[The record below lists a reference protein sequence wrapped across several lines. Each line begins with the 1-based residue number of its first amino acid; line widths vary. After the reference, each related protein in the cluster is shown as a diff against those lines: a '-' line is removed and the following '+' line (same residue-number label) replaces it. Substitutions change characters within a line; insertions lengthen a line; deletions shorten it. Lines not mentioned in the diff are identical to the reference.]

1 MKRRDFLAASCAA
14 GLGAVTAGAMAQ
26 DAQPRQRGARGQTG
40 TRPQGQAAARPQGQ
54 ARDIYELK
62 QYKCAS
68 AEQARG
74 VDAFLEKAMI
84 PALNRLGIEQVGV
97 FHERQAVAEPTIYV
111 LLRHRS
117 ARTVTTTT
125 ASLLQDETYLADGA
139 AFLDAGNENRPY
151 QRIESS
157 LLLAFEGMRQL
168 EAPSKKDTR
177 VFQLRIYE
185 SPTVKTGQ
193 KKIEM
198 FNVGEIDIFRKT
210 GLNPVFF
217 GEAITGTKIPN
228 LTYMLGFDDA
238 AAQDKAW
245 QTFVKHPEWLAL
257 RAKPEYADKK
267 ILCGITNIL
276 LKPASYSQI

>member
-1 MKRRDFLAASCAA
+1 MKRREFLAATCAA
-14 GLGAVTAGAMAQ
+14 GFGAVSTGAMAQ
-26 DAQPRQRGARGQTG
+26 DEQSRRRGARGESAVRG
-40 TRPQGQAAARPQGQ
+40 QGGPGGAAR
-54 ARDIYELK
+54 DVYEIK
-62 QYKCAS
+62 QYKCIS
-68 AEQARG
+68 AAQAKG

-84 PALNRLGIEQVGV
+84 PALNRLGIEPVGV
-97 FHERQAVAEPTIYV
+97 FHEREAAAEPTIYV
-111 LLRHRS
+111 LMRHRS
-117 ARTVTTTT
+117 GRSVTTTT
-125 ASLLQDETYLADGA
+125 ASLLADEKFLADGA
-139 AFLDAGNENRPY
+139 AFLDAGNENRAY

-157 LLLAFEGMRQL
+157 LLLAFTGMRQL
-168 EAPSKKDTR
+168 ETPSKKDTR

-185 SPTVKTGQ
+185 SPSVKTGQ

-217 GEAITGTKIPN
+217 GEAIAGAKMPN

-238 AAQDKAW
+238 DAQNKAW

-276 LKPASYSQI
+276 LKPAAYSQI

>member
-14 GLGAVTAGAMAQ
+14 GLAGLSADALAQ
-26 DAQPRQRGARGQTG
+26 DEQSRQRRTA
-40 TRPQGQAAARPQGQ
+40 RPQGAARPQGQ
-54 ARDIYELK
+54 AQGQTRDIYELK
-62 QYKCAS
+62 MYKCAS
-68 AEQARG
+68 AQQAKG

-84 PALNRLGIEQVGV
+84 PALNRLGIQPVGV
-97 FHERQAVAEPTIYV
+97 FHEREAVAEPTIYV

-125 ASLLQDETYLADGA
+125 ASLLRDETFLADGA
-139 AFLDAGNENRPY
+139 AFLDAGNENRAY
-151 QRIESS
+151 QRIESW
-157 LLLAFEGMRQL
+157 LFLAFEGMRQL
-168 EAPSKKDTR
+168 ETPSKKDTR

-185 SPTVKTGQ
+185 SPSVKTGQ

-217 GEAITGTKIPN
+217 GEAIVGVKVPN

-238 AAQDKAW
+238 DAQNKAW
-245 QTFVKHPEWLAL
+245 QTFVKHPEWLEL

-276 LKPASYSQI
+276 LKPAPYSQI